1 MLKTNDVTYLTPTS
15 KNIHS
20 FTALEDT
27 AILDIL
33 LPNYDETTR
42 FCNFYMEVDYYND
55 IQEEKK
61 IDINESQT
69 NNTKSSSKIE
79 DSKNKIKKPGEKTQ
93 LYYILP
99 PFDMQVQ
106 LLQYKG
112 EPFDPPKM

>member
-1 MLKTNDVTYLTPTS
+1 MTYLTPNL

-55 IQEEKK
+55 NQEEKK
-61 IDINESQT
+61 IDINESHTYDMKNESQNEKNI
-69 NNTKSSSKIE
+69 NN
-79 DSKNKIKKPGEKTQ
+79 IKQPGEKTQ
-93 LYYILP
+93 LFYILP
-99 PFDMQVQ
+99 PFDMHVQ
-106 LLQYKG
+106 LLPYKG
-112 EPFDPPKM
+112 EPFDQLKL